1 MSRSQ
6 RVSSSFGAPSK
17 GFSSASVGGGGS
29 RIGFNS
35 AQRVGSSFRAGSS
48 GGFGAA
54 SSGGFGA
61 ASIGGGF
68 GAASSGG
75 FGGAASSGGFGSR
88 SLLNFGAGNS
98 KISGAGFGFGS
109 SGAGG
114 GGRGFGGS
122 GAAIPSPGIVNV
134 TVNQSLLAPLSLEID
149 PNISAVKTEER
160 EQIKTLNN
168 KFASFIDKV
177 RFLEQQNKVL
187 ETKWNL
193 LQQQQGGPGGVGG
206 QKSNIDAL
214 FNAYINSLKSQL
226 DSLQNNKGRLESELR
241 NEQDRVEEFKR
252 RYEDEINLRAA
263 AENEFVVLKKDV
275 DAAYLG
281 KVELEAR
288 VNALNDEIAFLRA
301 LYEQELGD
309 IRQAVSDTSVILSM
323 DNNRSLNLDDIIAE
337 VKAQYDDLANRSKAE
352 AEDAYKSKFQ
362 QLQSAAGQQG
372 DEVKNTKN
380 EISQLN
386 RQIQRLKAEIEN
398 VKKQNA
404 SLELAVA
411 EAEERGERALSD
423 ARGKLAELEA
433 ALQRLK
439 QEMALQLRQYQELMN
454 VKLSLDVEIATYRAL
469 LEGEESR
476 ISGEIV
482 NPVSVSVVNSASG
495 GGGSGFSS
503 GYGGGVSIS
512 GGGSGFSSGYGGG
525 VSSSGG
531 GSGYSSAFGGSVSSS
546 SGAGRQRAAVKIV
559 STTESLRAYQAS
571 DY

>member
-6 RVSSSFGAPSK
+6 RVSSSFGASSK
-17 GFSSASVGGGGS
+17 GFSSASVGGGGN
-29 RIGFNS
+29 RIGFNSS
-35 AQRVGSSFRAGSS
+35 AQRVGSSFRA
-48 GGFGAA
+48 A
-54 SSGGFGA
+54 SSGGFGG
-61 ASIGGGF
+61 ASSGGF

-75 FGGAASSGGFGSR
+75 FGGAASGGGFGSR

-98 KISGAGFGFGS
+98 KISGAGAGFGFGS

-122 GAAIPSPGIVNV
+122 GAALPSPGIVNV

-149 PNISAVKTEER
+149 PNISVVKQEER

-193 LQQQQGGPGGVGG
+193 LQQQQGGPSGLSG

-226 DSLQNNKGRLESELR
+226 DGLQSNKGRLESELR

-309 IRQAVSDTSVILSM
+309 IKQAVSDTSVILSM

-352 AEDAYKSKFQ
+352 AEDAYKNKFQ

-398 VKKQNA
+398 VKKQIA

-495 GGGSGFSS
+495 GGGGSGFSS
-503 GYGGGVSIS
+503 GYGGGVSMS
-512 GGGSGFSSGYGGG
+512 GGGSGFSSGYGGSISG
-525 VSSSGG
+525 SGG
-531 GSGYSSAFGGSVSSS
+531 GSGFSSGYGGSVSSS
-546 SGAGRQRAAVKIV
+546 GRQDSKRAAVKIV
-559 STTESLRAYQAS
+559 STTESLRAYHAS
-571 DY
+571 DF

>member
-6 RVSSSFGAPSK
+6 RVSSSFGASSK
-17 GFSSASVGGGGS
+17 GFSSASVGGGGN

-35 AQRVGSSFRAGSS
+35 SAPRVGSSFRAASSGGFGGASS

-54 SSGGFGA
+54 SSGGFG
-61 ASIGGGF
+61 G
-68 GAASSGG
+68 ASSG
-75 FGGAASSGGFGSR
+75 GGFGSR

-98 KISGAGFGFGS
+98 KISGAGAGFGFGS

-114 GGRGFGGS
+114 GGRGYGGS
-122 GAAIPSPGIVNV
+122 GGALPSPGIVNV

-149 PNISAVKTEER
+149 PNISVVKQEER

-193 LQQQQGGPGGVGG
+193 LQQQGGQSGLSG
-206 QKSNIDAL
+206 QKSNLDAL

-226 DSLQNNKGRLESELR
+226 DGLQSNKGRLESELH

-309 IRQAVSDTSVILSM
+309 IKQAVSDTSVILSM

-337 VKAQYDDLANRSKAE
+337 VKGQYDDLANKSKAE
-352 AEDAYKSKFQ
+352 AEDAYKNKFQ
-362 QLQSAAGQQG
+362 QLQNVAGQQG

-398 VKKQNA
+398 VKKQIA

-495 GGGSGFSS
+495 GGGGGSGFSS

-512 GGGSGFSSGYGGG
+512 GGGSGFSSGYGGSISG
-525 VSSSGG
+525 SGG
-531 GSGYSSAFGGSVSSS
+531 GSGFSSGYGGSVSS
-546 SGAGRQRAAVKIV
+546 SGAGRQDSKRAAVKIV
-559 STTESLRAYQAS
+559 STTESLRAYHGS